1 MRGIFTPDWNSFS
14 RIDTPMRSRVIT
26 PVAAL
31 ALLLAVSAPGF
42 VLVPP
47 EPLLG
52 VGDAA
57 PALEVESWLNGEPVK
72 LFTPG
77 RVYVVE
83 FWATWCGPCLANV
96 PHLSEIARSYLG
108 RVEVVAATSPDRW
121 GNSLDAVRKFLAAKG
136 DRVAYHVAWLPEFAG
151 PTGDVGI
158 HRNPWF
164 RQAGLDSLPTAFL
177 VDGRGRIAWIGD
189 PLTLDEPLRR
199 ILAGE
204 WDLAAAS
211 RRWEDSRRAEGKRQD
226 LEKLLA
232 AGDAV
237 AARNLAYRL
246 VRLESGDDPRVMSL
260 VASAIAGSPLKA
272 DRRLLDIA
280 WEAGARA
287 VSLTRR
293 KAPGMLDVLARVEF
307 LRGDVAGAIESE
319 EAAIALSEGGMQ
331 DAQKKNLAEF
341 RAAASAHPAR

>member
-1 MRGIFTPDWNSFS
+1 MAGIFTPDWNSFS
-14 RIDTPMRSRVIT
+14 RIDAPMRRRVIT

-31 ALLLAVSAPGF
+31 ALFLAVSAPGF

-57 PALEVESWLNGEPVK
+57 PPFEVESWLNGEPVK
-72 LFTPG
+72 LFAPG
-77 RVYVVE
+77 KVYVVE

-96 PHLSEIARSYLG
+96 PHLSAIARAYPG

-121 GNSLDAVRKFLAAKG
+121 GNSLDAVKKFLAARG
-136 DRVAYHVAWLPEFAG
+136 DRIAYHIAWLPGFAG
-151 PTGDVGI
+151 LGGEVGI

-164 RQAGLDSLPTAFL
+164 RQSGLESLPTAFV
-177 VDGRGRIAWIGD
+177 VDGRGRIAFIGD

-199 ILAGE
+199 IVAGE

-211 RRWEDSRRAEGKRQD
+211 RRWEDGRRAEEKRLE

-232 AGDAV
+232 SGDAL
-237 AARNLAYRL
+237 AARTLAFRL
-246 VRLESGDDPRVMSL
+246 VRVESGDEPRAMSL

-280 WEAGARA
+280 FEAAARSVA
-287 VSLTRR
+287 LT
-293 KAPGMLDVLARVEF
+293 KKKSPGMLDVMARVEF

-341 RAAASAHPAR
+341 RSAAPSRPAK